1 MTSMLSSRQRGA
13 VRLAWRFIAPYRGRV
28 LGALLALLFT
38 AAITLSMGQGIKLL
52 VDQGLATQSP
62 AALRHSLLLFFVLV
76 LALAFGTYTRF
87 YLVSWIGERVVAD
100 IRRRVFDHLIELHPG
115 FYESNRSSEIQSRL
129 TADTTLLQSVIGSS
143 LSMALRNLIMLIGGS
158 ILLVVTNPK
167 LSGIVLLALP
177 LVVAPILLF
186 GRRVRAL
193 SRQSQDRV
201 ADVGSYVG
209 EVLGQIK
216 TVQAYNHQ
224 DEDKRRF
231 GESAEA
237 AFDVARKRI
246 AQRSWLI
253 TVVIVLVLGA
263 VGVML
268 WVGGMDVIAGRI
280 SGGELA
286 AFVFYSLIVG
296 SSFGTL
302 SEVIGELQRAA
313 GAAERIGELLRSRN
327 AIVAPE
333 RPQPLQRPVQGRIE
347 LQGVRFAYPSRA
359 DSYAI
364 DGVDLQVAAGET
376 LALVGPSGAGK
387 STLFDLLLR
396 FFDPQQGR
404 ILIDGVPIDQLDPR
418 ELRACFALVSQTPA
432 LFYGSIEDNIRYGR
446 LDASQA
452 EVEAAARAAHAH
464 EFIQRL
470 PQGYQTHL
478 GEAGL
483 GLSGGQRQ
491 RLAIARALLA
501 DAPILLLDE
510 ATSALDAESE
520 HLIQQALPSLM
531 AGRTTLVIA
540 HRLAT
545 VKQADRIA
553 VIERG
558 RLAAIGRH
566 WPACRADRQ
575 QRAVCA
581 PGRAAVR
588 QLALR
593 LDGGGGAGR
602 GDDDRRHGQP
612 LPPEQLLAEEDQ
624 ATERGD
630 RRLQAHQH
638 AEGTRGHA
646 CQGDHFQAVRQRR

>member
-1 MTSMLSSRQRGA
+1 MLSILSSRQRKA
-13 VRLAWRFIAPYRGRV
+13 LRMTWLFIAPYRGRV
-28 LGALLALLFT
+28 LGALLALMFT

-62 AALRHSLLLFFVLV
+62 AALRQSIGVFFVLV
-76 LALAFGTYTRF
+76 LALAIGTFTRF
-87 YLVSWIGERVVAD
+87 YLVSWIGERFVAD
-100 IRRRVFDHLIELHPG
+100 IRKRVFNHLIELHPG

-143 LSMALRNLIMLIGGS
+143 LSMALRNLIMLVGGS
-158 ILLVVTNPK
+158 VLLVVTNAK
-167 LSGIVLLALP
+167 LSGIVLMALP
-177 LVVAPILLF
+177 LVVAPILIF

-224 DEDKRRF
+224 AEDKRRF
-231 GESAEA
+231 GLSAEA
-237 AFDVARKRI
+237 AFDTARQRI
-246 AQRSWLI
+246 AQRAWLI

-296 SSFGTL
+296 SAFGTL

-313 GAAERIGELLRSRN
+313 GAAERIAELLQARN
-327 AIVAPE
+327 EITAPSTGLM
-333 RPQPLQRPVQGRIE
+333 RLAQPVQGRIE
-347 LQGVRFAYPSRA
+347 LQGLRFAYPSRPGSFA
-359 DSYAI
+359 V
-364 DGVDLQVAAGET
+364 DGIDLQVAPGET

-404 ILIDGVPIDQLDPR
+404 ILIDGQPIQQLDPQD
-418 ELRACFALVSQTPA
+418 LRRSFALVSQNPA
-432 LFYGSIEDNIRYGR
+432 LFFGSVEDNIRYGR
-446 LDASQA
+446 TDATLA

-464 EFIQRL
+464 EFIMKL
-470 PQGYQTHL
+470 PDGYQTHL
-478 GEAGL
+478 GDAGL

-491 RLAIARALLA
+491 RLAIARALLV

-520 HLIQQALPSLM
+520 HLIQQALPRLM
-531 AGRTTLVIA
+531 QGRTTLVIA

-545 VKQADRIA
+545 VKSADRIA
-553 VIERG
+553 VIEHG
-558 RLAAIGRH
+558 KLAAIGSH
-566 WPACRADRQ
+566 SEL
-575 QRAVCA
+575 V
-581 PGRAAVR
+581 
-588 QLALR
+588 LSS
-593 LDGGGGAGR
+593 
-602 GDDDRRHGQP
+602 P
-612 LPPEQLLAEEDQ
+612 LYARLAE
-624 ATERGD
+624 
-630 RRLQAHQH
+630 LQFSNE
-638 AEGTRGHA
+638 AEST
-646 CQGDHFQAVRQRR
+646 D

>member
-1 MTSMLSSRQRGA
+1 MVSILSSRQRNA
-13 VRLAWRFIAPYRGRV
+13 LRMAWRFVAPYRWRV
-28 LGALLALLFT
+28 VGALLALMFT

-62 AALRHSLLLFFVLV
+62 QALQQSIGLFFVLV
-76 LALAFGTYTRF
+76 LALAIGTYTRF
-87 YLVSWIGERVVAD
+87 YLVSWIGERFVAD
-100 IRRRVFDHLIELHPG
+100 IRKRVFNHLIDLHPG

-143 LSMALRNLIMLIGGS
+143 LSMALRNVIMLIGGS
-158 ILLVVTNPK
+158 VLLVVTNPK

-177 LVVAPILLF
+177 LVVAPILIF

-193 SRQSQDRV
+193 SRLSQDRV

-224 DEDKRRF
+224 SEDKRRF
-231 GESAEA
+231 GLSAEA
-237 AFDVARKRI
+237 AFDTARQRI
-246 AQRSWLI
+246 KQRAWLI

-296 SSFGTL
+296 GSFGTL

-313 GAAERIGELLRSRN
+313 GAAERIAELLQARN
-327 AIVAPE
+327 EITPPTADSLVLA
-333 RPQPLQRPVQGRIE
+333 QPVQGRIE
-347 LQGVRFAYPSRA
+347 LQGLRFAYPSRPGSFA
-359 DSYAI
+359 VDGI
-364 DGVDLQVAAGET
+364 DLNVAPGET

-404 ILIDGVPIDQLDPR
+404 ILIDGQSIERLDPH
-418 ELRACFALVSQTPA
+418 ELRRCFALVSQNPA
-432 LFYGSIEDNIRYGR
+432 LFFGSVADNIRYGR
-446 LDASQA
+446 TDASHA
-452 EVEAAARAAHAH
+452 EVEAAAKVAHAH
-464 EFIQRL
+464 EFIMQL
-470 PQGYQTHL
+470 PEGYQTHL
-478 GEAGL
+478 GDAGL

-491 RLAIARALLA
+491 RLAIARALLV

-520 HLIQQALPSLM
+520 HLIQQALPRLM
-531 AGRTTLVIA
+531 QGRTTLVIA

-545 VKQADRIA
+545 VKSADRIA
-553 VIERG
+553 VIEQG
-558 RLAAIGRH
+558 KLIAIGKHAELVTSNPLYARLAELQFSSEEAE
-566 WPACRADRQ
+566 PA
-575 QRAVCA
+575 
-581 PGRAAVR
+581 
-588 QLALR
+588 L
-593 LDGGGGAGR
+593 
-602 GDDDRRHGQP
+602 
-612 LPPEQLLAEEDQ
+612 
-624 ATERGD
+624 
-630 RRLQAHQH
+630 
-638 AEGTRGHA
+638 
-646 CQGDHFQAVRQRR
+646 